1 MTATKRPLCPQ
12 CRDTAGWL
20 EDEDGNI
27 TGRCPCRYTDPS
39 PEQARDEGMAATVEA
54 NPDAMRA
61 ALRIIRETALSQPVF
76 NSNATRPR
84 MKLAQIPGQ
93 VIGAAY
99 RQALKDRVIRRI
111 GYVPS
116 TDPGTHAHPVAE
128 YESLI
133 YRAHGGVA

>member
-1 MTATKRPLCPQ
+1 MTARPLCPE
-12 CRDTAGWL
+12 CRDTAGWI
-20 EDEDGNI
+20 ENEDGVI
-27 TGRCPCRYTDPS
+27 VGRCPCRLEPS
-39 PEQARDEGMAATVEA
+39 PEAARDEALAAAEA
-54 NPDAMRA
+54 AHRDAMRA

>member
-1 MTATKRPLCPQ
+1 MTARPLCPE
-12 CRDTAGWL
+12 CRDTAGWI
-20 EDEDGNI
+20 EDPETGAI
-27 TGRCPCRYTDPS
+27 VGRCPCRFGLS
-39 PEQARDEGMAATVEA
+39 PEDARDEALAAAEA
-54 NPDAMRA
+54 ANRDAMRA